1 MHHDNSPYDTMLTVT
16 ATSGDES
23 WSISGAIVQGVPHI
37 VGINGLWIDLPA
49 IGNILL
55 TSHQDRPG
63 IIGRVGTILGQNDI
77 NISFMHVGR
86 RGPRTES
93 IMALGIDEVAPEP
106 LRQQISSWEDI
117 NWLRSIT
124 L

>member
-1 MHHDNSPYDTMLTVT
+1 MAVRTPPKGAIDSDAPTPALRWPC
-16 ATSGDES
+16 AWQPLRRSGDLETIQVHHLVPS
-23 WSISGAIVQGVPHI
+23 CYKVPHEH
-37 VGINGLWIDLPA
+37 V
-49 IGNILL
+49 
-55 TSHQDRPG
+55 PG